1 MYTIRCEQFKLERE
15 EQAPPERTVIYVLNF
30 TPVPVAG
37 PAGQGAV
44 LQIGTMMVELV
55 LDEAERERLH
65 ALTAP
70 VDTAESLALL
80 GEERPDGAAL
90 ARCGRLQPHPSHI
103 WLQPGGENGDDLE
116 RMQDLV
122 WCDGQPAH
130 APFGE
135 PTNDLPEPSVLVDGA
150 VSDD

>member
-1 MYTIRCEQFKLERE
+1 MFTIRCEQFKLERD
-15 EQAPPERTVIYVLNF
+15 EQAPPERTIIYVMNF

-37 PAGQGAV
+37 PGGQGAM
-44 LQIGTMMVELV
+44 LPIGTMMVELV
-55 LDEAERERLH
+55 LDEKERERLH

-80 GEERPDGAAL
+80 GQERPEGAEL
-90 ARCGRLQPHPSHI
+90 VRCGRLQPHPSHL
-103 WLQPGGENGDDLE
+103 WLQGGGEDGADPE
-116 RMQDLV
+116 RVEDLV

-135 PTNDLPEPSVLVDGA
+135 PTNDLPDASVLVDGA